1 MSLWYSII
9 DFLFPFEWAQ
19 YDFMKNALLG
29 VLLVT
34 PMFGILG
41 TMVVNN
47 KMSFFSDALGH
58 SALTGIA
65 VGVMFG
71 INNTLVSMLA
81 FSILLTIAIINVKNA
96 KTASVDTLIGVFS
109 SSAVALG
116 IVILSYNGGFNKY
129 SAYLIGDLLSISNND
144 IFMLIISFI
153 AVLLI
158 WFTCFNKFLLVSIN
172 HTFARSRGVNVKFY
186 EYIFTIL
193 VAIIVTISIQW
204 VGILVISSMMILPAA
219 SARNISN
226 NIRQYHIYSISIAVI
241 SGILGLF
248 LSYHFGCATGATIV
262 LISSVFFALT
272 YFISLRKVTA

>member
-96 KTASVDTLIGVFS
+96 KTASVYTIIGVFS

>member
-65 VGVMFG
+65 VGVMLG
-71 INNTLVSMLA
+71 VDNTLISMLA

-96 KTASVDTLIGVFS
+96 KTASVDTIIGVFS

-172 HTFARSRGVNVKFY
+172 HTFARSRGINVKFY
-186 EYIFTIL
+186 EYVFTIL

-272 YFISLRKVTA
+272 YFISLRKVIA

>member
-1 MSLWYSII
+1 MSFWYSII

-47 KMSFFSDALGH
+47 KMAFFSDALGH

-71 INNTLVSMLA
+71 IKNTLVSMLA
-81 FSILLTIAIINVKNA
+81 FSILLTIAIIKVKNA
-96 KTASVDTLIGVFS
+96 NTASVDTVIGVFS

-129 SAYLIGDLLSISNND
+129 SVYLIGDLLSISNRD
-144 IFMLIISFI
+144 IFMLIIALI
-153 AVLLI
+153 AVLLV
-158 WFTCFNKFLLVSIN
+158 WVTCFNKFLLVSIN

-186 EYIFTIL
+186 EYMFTIL

-219 SARNISN
+219 GARNIAN

-248 LSYHFGCATGATIV
+248 LSYHLGCATGATIV
-262 LISSVFFALT
+262 LISSLFFTIT
-272 YFISLRKVTA
+272 YFISLRKSMP